1 MDKKYQVFISS
12 TYADLKH
19 ERQKVCD
26 AILTLYQ
33 IPIGMEMFSAAD
45 EEQWEIIQS
54 HIDDSDFYVLILG
67 NRYGSVI
74 EEGVD
79 AGISYTEKEYN
90 YAISVHVPV
99 LVFII
104 SDTAPITI
112 DKVEQNPD
120 SVEKLKIFKER
131 ASKGREVVWWENEDE
146 LATKVT
152 ASLSKQIMRNK
163 RPGWVRAVS
172 KSQNKEKNII
182 LASHEDYCIDHDM
195 QNDDK
200 TSDNKT
206 SDNKT
211 SDNKIDNIKGSVN
224 NILAV
229 DNKKMSTETSGSVS
243 FLKTLEKSIYER
255 HIEVIL
261 PLKVMLEV
269 RDAAYPI
276 EIVNEVNAAFEHL
289 SRYKF
294 KGDEFELKNAFRH
307 MALAE
312 INSYKHLFLSIEDK
326 FDTLINNR
334 KKSIFK
340 TERVPYIL
348 IQLNKDAKDR
358 FRFAREREMQ
368 GMSFDDLRVLYEEAL
383 NNYLKLDNEID
394 RYVESMI

>member
-12 TYADLKH
+12 TYTDLKR

-26 AILTLYQ
+26 AVLTLYQ

-74 EEGVD
+74 EEGID
-79 AGISYTEKEYN
+79 AGISYTEKEFN
-90 YAISVHVPV
+90 YAVSVGVPV

-104 SDTAPITI
+104 GDTAPITI
-112 DKVEQNPD
+112 DKVEKDPH
-120 SVEKLKIFKER
+120 SIEKLKAFKER

-163 RPGWVRAVS
+163 RPGWIRATS
-172 KSQNKEKNII
+172 INQNKEKKVM
-182 LASHEDYCIDHDM
+182 LLSQEDHDIDCVP
-195 QNDDK
+195 QND
-200 TSDNKT
+200 TNVIC
-206 SDNKT
+206 NG
-211 SDNKIDNIKGSVN
+211 IDNIKNSVN
-224 NILAV
+224 SIHV
-229 DNKKMSTETSGSVS
+229 SDDKKKDIGTSGTVDY
-243 FLKTLEKSIYER
+243 LETLEKNIYEQYN
-255 HIEVIL
+255 EVIR
-261 PLKVMLEV
+261 PLLVMLEV
-269 RDAAYPI
+269 RNAEQPI
-276 EIVNEVNAAFEHL
+276 EIINEISSTFGHL
-289 SRYKF
+289 SKYKLT
-294 KGDEFELKNAFRH
+294 GNESQLKNAFSHIAR
-307 MALAE
+307 AE
-312 INSYKHLFLSIEDK
+312 IDIYKYLCVSIEDK

-348 IQLNKDAKDR
+348 LQQNKHAKEMLMSV
-358 FRFAREREMQ
+358 REAEIQ
-368 GMSFDDLRVLYEEAL
+368 GMNFDDLRVLYE
-383 NNYLKLDNEID
+383 NVLKYYMELDEEMD